1 MQRAGVASTSS
12 GPVSQPPG
20 DRADVNEMTTERPVA
35 PFSPSADAAVDAE
48 KTQVLVVED
57 EPQLQALMRWQLE
70 AAGFATSPAA
80 DGYEALKVIEATK
93 PDLVLLDL
101 MMPYM
106 DGWAVLEELRQWPTM
121 PPVIITSAMG
131 LNAQRQRA
139 WGMGASGYLVK
150 PFLIEQLVEEIHR
163 ILDDAPLDSGT

>member
-1 MQRAGVASTSS
+1 MASEGWVDSSSATPDEAVEAG
-12 GPVSQPPG
+12 
-20 DRADVNEMTTERPVA
+20 
-35 PFSPSADAAVDAE
+35 
-48 KTQVLVVED
+48 KTHVLVVED
-57 EPQLQALMRWQLE
+57 EPQLQAFMRWQLE
-70 AAGFATSPAA
+70 DAGFATSGAA
-80 DGYEALKVIEATK
+80 DGYEALKLIEATK

-121 PPVIITSAMG
+121 PPVIITSALG

-150 PFLIEQLVEEIHR
+150 PFLVEQLVEEIER
-163 ILDDAPLDSGT
+163 ILPGGAQQQARG